1 MDDRSNNRMNSNTKE
16 YVSLSVRRN
25 AFIFAVLMVL
35 LQIGF
40 SLIYGF
46 LIKIPAITFNSSSI
60 FVTIGLAILIIAGMN
75 SLI

>member
-1 MDDRSNNRMNSNTKE
+1 
-16 YVSLSVRRN
+16 
-25 AFIFAVLMVL
+25 MVL

-60 FVTIGLAILIIAGMN
+60 LVTIGLAILIIAGKN
-75 SLI
+75 SFI

>member
-1 MDDRSNNRMNSNTKE
+1 
-16 YVSLSVRRN
+16 
-25 AFIFAVLMVL
+25 MVL

-75 SLI
+75 SFI